1 MRKEIVLKS
10 CNPKEYGDEVV
21 ECRVIEN
28 ADINA
33 YLATI
38 PEERKF
44 YATKIAPVTARAGI
58 VGEEIHT
65 TLLTERNGQVYIL
78 SEEDNTIRERE
89 VDGTMLPDFV
99 ITNVNSTSKE
109 EYIVKAANL
118 IKMYTQ
124 NEDGTWTPS
133 PDERLLTQ
141 VDEDVIIK
149 TAWGSEA
156 VCLKGSYIVTY
167 NAEENDFNTLEQGAF
182 NSTYK
187 KTATNVKTKK

>member
-1 MRKEIVLKS
+1 MKKEIVLKS
-10 CNPKEYGDEVV
+10 CNPSEYGDEVV
-21 ECRVIEN
+21 SCRVIEN
-28 ADINA
+28 ADVNA

-44 YATKIAPVTARAGI
+44 YGMKVAAVVARPGI

-78 SEEDNTIRERE
+78 SEEDNTVRERE

-99 ITNVNSTSKE
+99 LTNIHSTSNE
-109 EYIVKAANL
+109 EYVVKAANL
-118 IKMYTQ
+118 IKMYSN
-124 NEDGTWTPS
+124 NEDGTWTPT
-133 PDERLLTQ
+133 PEERLMAQ

-156 VCLKGSYIVTY
+156 VCLKGSYIVIY
-167 NAEENDFNTLEQGAF
+167 NAEENDFNTLEKSAF
-182 NSTYK
+182 ESTY
-187 KTATNVKTKK
+187 VKTGKTKSKK

>member
-1 MRKEIVLKS
+1 MKKEIVLKS
-10 CNPKEYGDEVV
+10 CNPSEYGDEVV

-44 YATKIAPVTARAGI
+44 YATKIAPVEARIGE
-58 VGEEIHT
+58 VGEKVQT
-65 TLLTERNGQVYIL
+65 TLLTERSGKVYIL
-78 SEEDNTIRERE
+78 SEEDNTVGERE
-89 VDGTMLPDFV
+89 VLGEMVPDFI
-99 ITNVNSTSKE
+99 ITNINSTSNE
-109 EYIVKAANL
+109 EYVVKSSRMFD
-118 IKMYTQ
+118 MYTQ
-124 NEDGTWTPS
+124 NKDGTWTPT

-141 VDEDVIIK
+141 VDEDIIIK
-149 TAWGSEA
+149 TSWGSDA

-182 NSTYK
+182 ESTYK
-187 KTATNVKTKK
+187 KTETRVKRK